1 MPVEEKNLTNIKLK
15 VEEAKK
21 SDIGKQ
27 IARIHVDV
35 ADKLGVKTG
44 DIIAIKGKKTTF
56 ARVWRNK
63 SPIVEESS
71 IRIESIIRRN
81 ADIKLDDYVTLK
93 KSNVHLG
100 ESITIRLFE
109 KYEQTKELLEIIQL
123 SLKEKI
129 LSTNLIWHVSTGFAK
144 TIKFKVIS
152 TMPKEP
158 IIFTEKTKI
167 ILENESNVMPDD
179 SNELIIKDQISYEDI
194 GGLDEVVKK
203 LREMIELPLRFPEI
217 FERVGIQPPRGVLLY
232 GPPGTGK
239 TILARAVANE
249 TDSHFI
255 NISGPEIMSK
265 YFGEAESKLREIFL
279 KAQEE
284 APSIIFIDEIDS
296 IAPNRENSTSSAENR
311 IVAQLLTLMDGIE
324 DRHNVVV
331 IAATNRPNAID
342 PALRRGG
349 RFDREIEIGIPDES
363 SRKDIL
369 EIQIRGMPLE
379 ENVNVDVLAKR
390 TQGFVGADINILV
403 KEAALHSIQRVV
415 PELELGDLKEI
426 SVNILQ
432 KIIVTMED
440 FDKALTEVSP
450 SSLREVIIE
459 VPSVT
464 WDSIGGLKEIK
475 SQLKESL
482 EWPIIHADLYNKMNI
497 KSEKGIL
504 LYGPPG
510 TGKTMLAKAIANEI
524 NMNFISIKGPELIS
538 KWVGETEKAIRE
550 IFRKARSASPCIIF
564 FDEID
569 SIASTR
575 SLSNESNDLFKR
587 IVSQLLTEIDGVEET
602 KGIMVLAATNRPDL
616 LDTALIRPGRFDRL
630 IFVGLPDYETR
641 FAIIEV
647 ELKNTPTEEG
657 LNVEEIARKTE
668 NFSAAEIVQIL
679 QKSKLKALR
688 DYIQNDNDKE
698 DTRLILKFS
707 DLIEIIQSDFNKP
720 KDDYTYQPPG
730 ISDMNDINIA

>member
-1 MPVEEKNLTNIKLK
+1 MTEIKLK

-27 IARIHVDV
+27 IARIHVEI
-35 ADKLGVKTG
+35 AEKLGVKTG
-44 DIIAIKGKKTTF
+44 DIIAIKGKKKTF
-56 ARVWRNK
+56 VRVWRNK
-63 SPIVEESS
+63 SPIVNENS

-81 ADIKLDDYVTLK
+81 ADVKLDDYVTLE
-93 KSNVHLG
+93 KSNVNLG
-100 ESITIRLFE
+100 ESITIGLFE

-129 LSTNLIWHVSTGFAK
+129 LSNNLIWHVKTGFAK

-152 TMPKEP
+152 TLPEEP

-167 ILENESNVMPDD
+167 ILADEPNVVVDD
-179 SNELIIKDQISYEDI
+179 LSELKIEDQISYEDI

-249 TDSHFI
+249 TNSYFI

-265 YFGEAESKLREIFL
+265 YFGEAESKLREIFQN
-279 KAQEE
+279 AQKQ

-296 IAPNRENSTSSAENR
+296 IAPNRDNSSSSAENR

-324 DRHNVVV
+324 ARHNVVV

-349 RFDREIEIGIPDES
+349 RFDREIEIGIPDEN

-369 EIQIRGMPLE
+369 EIQTRGMPLE
-379 ENVNVDVLAKR
+379 ENVDLDILAKR

-415 PELELGDLKEI
+415 PELELGGLKEI
-426 SVNILQ
+426 SIQILQ

-464 WDSIGGLKEIK
+464 WDAIGGLKDIK
-475 SQLKESL
+475 LQLKESL
-482 EWPIIHADLYNKMNI
+482 EWPILHADLYKQMNI

-575 SLSNESNDLFKR
+575 SMSNDSNDLFKR

-630 IFVGLPDYETR
+630 IFVGLPDYDTR
-641 FAIIEV
+641 IAIIEV

-657 LNVEEIARKTE
+657 LNVEELARKTE
-668 NFSAAEIVQIL
+668 KFSAAEIVQIL
-679 QKSKLKALR
+679 HKAKIKALK
-688 DYIQNDNDKE
+688 DHIQISKKKE
-698 DTRLILKFS
+698 NSKLILKFN
-707 DLIEIIQSDFNKP
+707 DLIEVIQSDFNKP
-720 KDDYTYQPPG
+720 KEDYTYHPPS